1 MTLKIRSLHIYPL
14 KSAQG
19 IDVDQLSF
27 TPKGPAFDRHWMVV
41 DGKGQFMSQR
51 LHPKMALIETSLQ
64 QDHLLLSAPN
74 MSPIRLPFEPVGD
87 SKSATIWLH
96 EVEAVEVSREVS
108 AWMKEYLGDHCIV
121 VMMKK
126 DYKRHVD
133 PKYALTEEN
142 IVDFAD
148 GFPLL
153 IVLQES
159 LDDLNSRLESPVLM
173 NRFRPNIVLEG
184 GKCYDEDN
192 WKSLMIGSTKVH
204 CVKPCS
210 RCSITCT
217 EQSTG
222 IRGSQPL
229 KTLAGYRKFEKDIIF
244 GQNAIHEG
252 LGTISLKDSV
262 EVLR

>member
-1 MTLKIRSLHIYPL
+1 MRLKVQSLHIYPL

-19 IDVDQLSF
+19 IEVEEFSF
-27 TPKGPAFDRHWMVV
+27 TLKGPKWDRHWMVV

-64 QDHLLLSAPN
+64 KDHLLLSAPN
-74 MSPIRLPFEPVGD
+74 MTSIKLPFEPSGD
-87 SKSATIWLH
+87 LKKVTIWLH
-96 EVEAVEVSREVS
+96 EVEAVEVSQKAS
-108 AWMKEYLGDHCIV
+108 AWMKEYLGNHCSVV
-121 VMMKK
+121 VMKE

-133 PKYALTEEN
+133 PKYSLRKEN

-153 IVLQES
+153 IALQES
-159 LDDLNSRLESPVLM
+159 LVDLNHRLETPISM

-184 GKCYDEDN
+184 GKCYEEDN
-192 WKSLMIGSTKVH
+192 WKSLIIGSTKIH

-217 EQSTG
+217 DQSTG
-222 IRGSQPL
+222 IRGSEPL
-229 KTLAGYRKFEKDIIF
+229 KTLASYRKIEKDIIF

-252 LGTISLKDSV
+252 FGTISLNDSV
-262 EVLR
+262 EVVQ